1 MLPAATRRRFL
12 TGLLSAAFL
21 GGTGRS
27 LAAASVEVPK
37 FRVGT
42 DGWGRASTPEVE
54 AVLRSAAGMMWKYFP
69 DRRIE
74 PFVILRGYEGPI
86 VHYQRNVLGEIVMKL
101 DTHDLYWCQYAYQ
114 FAHEFC
120 HILSNFDDDW
130 KGNNW
135 FEETMCETASLFV
148 LRSLARE
155 WGERPPYPNWKAYA
169 PQFRQ
174 YADDVMDSRSQV
186 GSAHLGDYFRKH
198 QRELEATPRDRDL
211 NGAMA
216 VVLLGIMEN
225 SPASWEAVTWLNS
238 SPSRPGETFPA
249 YLEKWWLAVPARHR
263 AFVEEIIRRFD
274 LPLPS
279 SSPVA
284 GTGKTPAPPAKG
296 LPGPAPGGDR
306 NGARTAA
313 GSAPVRNSAD

>member
-1 MLPAATRRRFL
+1 MFPAVTRRRFL
-12 TGLLSAAFL
+12 TGLLSASVIGT
-21 GGTGRS
+21 GGTR
-27 LAAASVEVPK
+27 AAGQPETPR

-42 DGWGRASTPEVE
+42 DGWGRASTAEVE
-54 AVLRSAAGMMWKYFP
+54 AVLRSAAGQLWTYFP

-74 PFVILRGYEGPI
+74 PFVVLRGYEGPI

-114 FAHEFC
+114 FGHEFC

-148 LRSLARE
+148 LRRLARE
-155 WGERPPYPNWKAYA
+155 WEERPPYPNWKSYA

-174 YADDVMDSRSQV
+174 YAGDVMDSRSQV
-186 GSAHLGDYFRKH
+186 GSAHLGDFFRKH
-198 QRELEATPRDRDL
+198 RRELEATPRDRAL

-216 VVLLGIMEN
+216 VVLLGIMEGA
-225 SPASWEAVTWLNS
+225 PASWEAMSWLNS

-249 YLEKWWLAVPARHR
+249 YLEKWWLAVPPKHKP
-263 AFVEEIIRRFD
+263 FVEEIIRRFD
-274 LPLPS
+274 LPLPGS
-279 SSPVA
+279 APASPA
-284 GTGKTPAPPAKG
+284 AQPKG
-296 LPGPAPGGDR
+296 LAGAGRGG
-306 NGARTAA
+306 AQTAA
-313 GSAPVRNSAD
+313 GQVPARNSAD

>member
-21 GGTGRS
+21 GGAGRS
-27 LAAASVEVPK
+27 LAGGSVEVPK

-42 DGWGRASTPEVE
+42 DGWGRASTAEVE
-54 AVLRSAAGMMWKYFP
+54 AVLRSAAGLMWQYFP

-74 PFVILRGYEGPI
+74 TFVVLRGYEGPI

-148 LRSLARE
+148 LRRLARE
-155 WGERPPYPNWKAYA
+155 WDERPPYANWKSYA

-225 SPASWEAVTWLNS
+225 SPSSWEAVTWLNS

-249 YLEKWWLAVPARHR
+249 YLEKWWLAVPAKHKP
-263 AFVEEIIRRFD
+263 FVEEVIRRFD
-274 LPLPS
+274 LPLPGAGNAPAGS
-279 SSPVA
+279 SAPIAGGGKIPV
-284 GTGKTPAPPAKG
+284 
-296 LPGPAPGGDR
+296 
-306 NGARTAA
+306 NAA
-313 GSAPVRNSAD
+313 GEPRNAGAAAAPVRNSAD